1 MARIFSIQFTYE
13 SVQHHAMVAVRT
25 TPFFT
30 EYNITMLD
38 EAIVWQL
45 PNNKIIS
52 TSKNSFVFCDSPKE
66 NSPELMF
73 QILHAVVEHLQ
84 TINA

>member
-1 MARIFSIQFTYE
+1 MARIFSIYFTYE
-13 SVQHHAMVAVRT
+13 GVQQNAMISVRT

-30 EYNITMLD
+30 EYSVAMLD
-38 EAIVWQL
+38 ESIAGQL

-52 TSKNSFVFCDSPKE
+52 TSKNSFVFSDSAEE
-66 NSPELMF
+66 NSPQLMHEIM
-73 QILHAVVEHLQ
+73 QAVTGHLQ

>member
-25 TPFFT
+25 TPFFS
-30 EYNITMLD
+30 EYSVSMLD
-38 EAIVWQL
+38 EAIASHL

-52 TSKNSFVFCDSPKE
+52 TSRNSFVFCDSAKE
-66 NSPELMF
+66 NAPELMR
-73 QILHAVVEHLQ
+73 QILQAVAEHLQ
-84 TINA
+84 SINA

>member
-1 MARIFSIQFTYE
+1 MARIFSIQFNYE
-13 SVQHHAMVAVRT
+13 GRQHHAMVTVLT
-25 TPFFT
+25 TPFFA

-38 EAIVWQL
+38 EAIAWQL

-52 TSKNSFVFCDSPKE
+52 TSKNSFTFCDSPQE

-73 QILHAVVEHLQ
+73 QILHAVVAHLQ
-84 TINA
+84 TVSA